1 VRPPD
6 VDFAIR
12 RASAADLG
20 NVIILWRAYQQELGI
35 DLCFQGFEEELATLP
50 GRYAPPAGCLLVA
63 TCRGQTAGCVGLRTL
78 SPGRGEIK
86 RMVVAPAWRRRG
98 VAERLMQR
106 LLQDAATMGLAEVV
120 LDTLPS
126 MTAAR
131 RLYAGFGFA
140 PIAPYYETPLAQT
153 VFLGRRLAG

>member
-1 VRPPD
+1 
-6 VDFAIR
+6 
-12 RASAADLG
+12 
-20 NVIILWRAYQQELGI
+20 
-35 DLCFQGFEEELATLP
+35 
-50 GRYAPPAGCLLVA
+50 
-63 TCRGQTAGCVGLRTL
+63 
-78 SPGRGEIK
+78 
-86 RMVVAPAWRRRG
+86 
-98 VAERLMQR
+98 MQR